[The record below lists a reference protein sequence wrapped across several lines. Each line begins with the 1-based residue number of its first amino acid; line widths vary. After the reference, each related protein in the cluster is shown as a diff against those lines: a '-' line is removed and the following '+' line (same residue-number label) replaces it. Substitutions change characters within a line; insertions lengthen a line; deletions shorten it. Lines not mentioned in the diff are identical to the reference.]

1 MGISQ
6 TIENEILGSIHA
18 AAWDTPTHHE
28 HVKLA
33 TLSVFPLRFA
43 GVSVFLL
50 VATMEFQQLLF
61 CFFKVTAP
69 LAMMEA
75 MPPRKP
81 WLAAFMP
88 STGDG
93 AGVFDTS
100 GSDMAQTFLMCTC
113 GMVITKHLGR

>member
-61 CFFKVTAP
+61 CFFKVIGAAGHDGGNATAQAVARCFHA
-69 LAMMEA
+69 LN
-75 MPPRKP
+75 
-81 WLAAFMP
+81 
-88 STGDG
+88 G
-93 AGVFDTS
+93 
-100 GSDMAQTFLMCTC
+100 
-113 GMVITKHLGR
+113 